1 MNSIESSIHV
11 AGVLLVAL
19 SALLALAQSGNS
31 TIFGSVKDAS
41 AASVA
46 NTRVK
51 ITNVETVF
59 PA

>member
-1 MNSIESSIHV
+1 MHV

-19 SALLALAQSGNS
+19 SALLALAQGGNS

-41 AASVA
+41 AAAVP

-51 ITNVETVF
+51 ITNMETVF

>member
-1 MNSIESSIHV
+1 MHV

-19 SALLALAQSGNS
+19 SALLALAQSGKS
-31 TIFGSVKDAS
+31 TLFVSVKDAS
-41 AASVA
+41 AAAVPI
-46 NTRVK
+46 TRVK

>member
-1 MNSIESSIHV
+1 MHV

-31 TIFGSVKDAS
+31 TISGRVKDAS
-41 AASVA
+41 AAAVPD
-46 NTRVK
+46 TRVK
-51 ITNVETVF
+51 ITNLETVF